1 MQKWYQIVDCSC
13 IDNNI
18 QKRITS
24 KHKVPLTFLK
34 KNVIVWFE
42 IPQSS
47 AQYEPISHSN
57 KEICWETLSDSGF
70 EIVCPVKCLK
80 LCCILDR
87 VYEAID
93 QMRRDS
99 GK

>member
-1 MQKWYQIVDCSC
+1 MQKWYQIVGFSC

-18 QKRITS
+18 KNEHQKNT
-24 KHKVPLTFLK
+24 KFPYLFWK

-47 AQYEPISHSN
+47 AQYESISHSN

-80 LCCILDR
+80 LCCVLEH
-87 VYEAID
+87 VYEAVD